1 VLTGAVADPKAW
13 RHAIGRRFR
22 IGPETGPHRFVHQRE
37 AAADCVTIPTTAC
50 ELQTSKKL
58 REEFN
63 VSQNTDRA
71 KERLQ
76 RARSCLRCRSPI
88 LDMLCM
94 IFAQAQT
101 GSPGPMPGGGIGS
114 FFVPLIFIFI
124 IMYFVMIRPQ
134 KKRQEQQQKLV
145 SSLKTGDRV
154 VTNAGIHGLISNV
167 KETTVLVKVA
177 DNVKIEI
184 DKSAI
189 TNVLKEA

>member
-1 VLTGAVADPKAW
+1 
-13 RHAIGRRFR
+13 
-22 IGPETGPHRFVHQRE
+22 
-37 AAADCVTIPTTAC
+37 
-50 ELQTSKKL
+50 
-58 REEFN
+58 
-63 VSQNTDRA
+63 
-71 KERLQ
+71 
-76 RARSCLRCRSPI
+76 
-88 LDMLCM
+88 
-94 IFAQAQT
+94 
-101 GSPGPMPGGGIGS
+101 MPGGGIGS

-134 KKRQEQQQKLV
+134 KKRQEQQQKLIAN
-145 SSLKTGDRV
+145 LKTGDRI